1 MSRMSDRPQAGADPE
16 AAARAFAGR
25 RHGVVIAGAVVDPPV
40 ARLAVE
46 DPATGEPLAEV
57 PLAGAATVDEAVGA
71 ARAAFDG
78 GRWSGLDPV
87 EQEAILRRLAGLV
100 EAHADELAWLELLDN
115 GKAMAEAR
123 GDVAGTARVLHYY
136 AGWPTKLRGDVHATD
151 RRFLAMTVHEPV
163 GVCGQIIPW
172 NYPLLMASWK
182 LGPALAAGNTVVL
195 KPAEQ
200 TPLSALRLAELCL
213 EAGIP
218 PGTVNVVTG
227 DGATGA
233 ALAAHPGLDKVA
245 FTGSTDAGRSV
256 MAAASRAITRVTLEL
271 GGKNPNVVFADA
283 DLDAAVEGALAG
295 AFENCGQACIAG
307 SRLLVERAAHDE
319 VVARVAERAR
329 AMEVGPGWRDGV
341 ELGPLVSAEQRT
353 RVLGYVEGAAAEG
366 ADVVTGDAALPGP
379 GHFVRPAVVGS
390 VTPAMRIFREEVF
403 GPVVTVTPFDGADE
417 AVALANDT
425 RYGLAAAVWTRDG
438 GRAIA
443 VARRIR
449 AGTVW
454 VNAYGSIRPE
464 VPFGGFGESG
474 LGREL
479 GAHGLAAYT
488 EPKSLFVSV

>member
-1 MSRMSDRPQAGADPE
+1 MSRMSELRDATAAPE
-16 AAARAFAGR
+16 AAARAFAAR
-25 RHGVVIAGAVVDPPV
+25 RHGVVIAGEIVDPGGE
-40 ARLAVE
+40 RLVVE
-46 DPATGEPLAEV
+46 DPATEEPLAEV
-57 PLAGAATVDEAVGA
+57 PLADADTVDEATRA
-71 ARAAFDG
+71 ARAAFDD
-78 GRWSGLDPV
+78 GRWSALDPV

-100 EAHADELAWLELLDN
+100 EAHAEELAWLELLDN
-115 GKAMAEAR
+115 GKAMTEAR

-182 LGPALAAGNTVVL
+182 LGPALAAGNAVVL

-227 DGATGA
+227 DGSTGA

-256 MAAASRAITRVTLEL
+256 MAAASRAVTRVTLEL

-283 DLDAAVEGALAG
+283 DLDAAVDGALAG
-295 AFENCGQACIAG
+295 AFENAGQACIAG
-307 SRLLVERAAHDE
+307 SRLLVERAVHDE
-319 VVARVAERAR
+319 VVARVAERAQ

-341 ELGPLVSAEQRT
+341 ELGPLVSAAQRS
-353 RVLGYVEGAAAEG
+353 RVLGYVDGAAAEG
-366 ADVVTGDAALPGP
+366 AQPITGDAALPGP

-390 VTPAMRIFREEVF
+390 VNPAMRIFRDEVF

-425 RYGLAAAVWTRDG
+425 RYGLAAAVWTHDG

>member
-1 MSRMSDRPQAGADPE
+1 MSRMSELATAGADAE

-25 RHGVVIAGAVVDPPV
+25 RHGVVIAGELVDPPV
-40 ARLAVE
+40 ARLHVE
-46 DPATGEPLAEV
+46 DPATEEPLAEV

-87 EQEAILRRLAGLV
+87 EQERILRRLAGLV
-100 EAHADELAWLELLDN
+100 EARAEELAWLELLDN

-227 DGATGA
+227 DGSTGA
-233 ALAAHPGLDKVA
+233 ALAAHPGLDKLA
-245 FTGSTDAGRSV
+245 FTGSTEAGRSV

-329 AMEVGPGWRDGV
+329 AMEVGPGWREGV
-341 ELGPLVSAEQRT
+341 ELGPLVSAEQRA

-366 ADVVTGDAALPGP
+366 AEVVTGDAALPGP

-403 GPVVTVTPFDGADE
+403 GPVVTVTPFDGPDE